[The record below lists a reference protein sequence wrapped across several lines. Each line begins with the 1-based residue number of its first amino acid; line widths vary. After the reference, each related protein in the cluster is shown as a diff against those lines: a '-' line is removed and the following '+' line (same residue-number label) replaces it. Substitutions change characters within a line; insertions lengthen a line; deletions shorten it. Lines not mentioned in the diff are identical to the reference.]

1 MFCAGY
7 TSGSDLQGEAAVE
20 AREDCRSS
28 VPPAENCERPTTAAE
43 WTKTLP
49 SKPVFG
55 SGSYYIDKLNASQRN
70 GSSIS
75 DIKTWLADN
84 SSLRSSEW

>member
-1 MFCAGY
+1 VFCAGY

-28 VPPAENCERPTTAAE
+28 VENCERPTTAAE

-49 SKPVFG
+49 SKRSF
-55 SGSYYIDKLNASQRN
+55 
-70 GSSIS
+70 
-75 DIKTWLADN
+75 WLRQLLYAQVKCTGKPT
-84 SSLRSSEW
+84 

>member
-28 VPPAENCERPTTAAE
+28 VENCERPTTAAE

-49 SKPVFG
+49 SKPIFG
-55 SGSYYIDKLNASQRN
+55 SGSYYMHKLNALESQRD

-75 DIKTWLADN
+75 DLKTWLADN

>member
-1 MFCAGY
+1 MLCAGY

-20 AREDCRSS
+20 AHEDCRIS
-28 VPPAENCERPTTAAE
+28 VENCERPTTAAE

-75 DIKTWLADN
+75 DIKTWLVDN
-84 SSLRSSEW
+84 